1 MKAFTRTRLLFVVS
15 LVLCSLAG
23 APPANAEP
31 RWSAEQANAWYRKTG
46 WLVGCNY
53 APATAINQLEM
64 WQADTFDLATIDR
77 ELGWAES
84 LGFNSIRVFLHDQLW
99 EQDPKGFIRRM
110 ERFLKVADKHGIGVM
125 FVLFD
130 SVWDPNPKLG
140 TQRAPR
146 PHVHNSGWVQS
157 PGAAVLR
164 DPARHDSLKGYVQGV
179 LRRFR
184 KDKRIHAWD
193 LINEPDNTNGNSYG
207 AQEPANKPELS
218 FALLKKVYAWARE
231 VDPRQPLTSGVWL
244 GDWSSPEKMSPLDRY
259 QVEEAD
265 IITFHNYGDLQE
277 MTRRV
282 QWLRR
287 YGRPVLCTEYMARP
301 MRSTFESILP
311 FLKREN
317 VGAYNWGFVSGK
329 SQTIYPW
336 DSWQKQYT
344 GEPPVWFHDIFRTDG
359 TPYREDE
366 VKLIRQVTGKAAA
379 RARPLPPR
387 LRVPVLAER

>member
-1 MKAFTRTRLLFVVS
+1 MKATTRTRLLFV
-15 LVLCSLAG
+15 LALFLCSLAG

-99 EQDPKGFIRRM
+99 EQDPKGFTRRM
-110 ERFLKVADKHGIGVM
+110 DQFLKVAAKHRIGVM

-157 PGAAVLR
+157 PGAAILR
-164 DPARHDSLKGYVQGV
+164 DPSRHDSLKGYVQGV
-179 LRRFR
+179 MRRFR

-207 AQEPANKPELS
+207 SQEPPNKPALA

-231 VDPRQPLTSGVWL
+231 VDPRQPLTTGVWL

-287 YGRPVLCTEYMARP
+287 YGRPVL
-301 MRSTFESILP
+301 
-311 FLKREN
+311 
-317 VGAYNWGFVSGK
+317 
-329 SQTIYPW
+329 
-336 DSWQKQYT
+336 
-344 GEPPVWFHDIFRTDG
+344 
-359 TPYREDE
+359 
-366 VKLIRQVTGKAAA
+366 
-379 RARPLPPR
+379 
-387 LRVPVLAER
+387 